1 MALNTDQITLLL
13 NKMGDG
19 DRNPVEVLYPLI
31 YDHLKEVARGQL
43 RGERR
48 GHTLQTTALVNEA
61 YLKMVDQA
69 QAGFQN
75 RAHFLAIAA
84 IAMRRIL
91 ISHARKRSAGKRG
104 GGEAMVTFEDG
115 MAPRDA
121 QLSELIDLDE
131 ALNRLEAL
139 NERHARV
146 VEYRF
151 FGGLS
156 YEEIGAVLN
165 DTPHSVRYDWRV
177 ARAWLKRELGEKP

>member
-1 MALNTDQITLLL
+1 MSVSPNQITTLL
-13 NKMGDG
+13 NQLGTG

-69 QAGFQN
+69 HAGFQN

-91 ISHARKRSAGKRG
+91 ISYARKRSAGKRG

-121 QLSELIDLDE
+121 RVSELIDLDE

-139 NERHARV
+139 NERQAKV

-156 YEEIGAVLN
+156 YEEIAEVMN
-165 DTPHSVRYDWRV
+165 DTPHAVRYDWRV
-177 ARAWLKRELGEKP
+177 ARAWLKRELGDTP